1 MKKRIKMKTSI
12 FVWLLFSLVTL
23 LAACGQKESEET
35 EERAFGID
43 YSEELSIPLVEQVVC
58 GQECAWAIT
67 SIKDDFIYKLA
78 YNDGAAGLEQIEW
91 QQSEGNYY
99 IVNIAERNGTL
110 YAELQNKEEDI
121 LVIYKL
127 RADGEWNE
135 VMSIKAEDLNWY
147 IMGSGLFVDDKENV
161 YLVSGG
167 TVTCFGEKGK
177 LLYTYELNGN
187 INFLQQNSDGCVECI
202 AAKPDEIILYELREG
217 KAEEKWV
224 LEVSAEQSYV
234 VRSSEEGTLCLATNE
249 ELLFIEAQTGRL
261 MAKLSLVKIGAAA
274 VRAGYYDAEEEI
286 LRLYGSGGNG
296 TEGLYYSLLSSR
308 DSSEE
313 QRTELVYGM
322 VGGANADSTSSIWT
336 AITTFN
342 RESKN
347 YYVTIRNYEGWFNLE
362 RLHSD
367 MAAGNGPD
375 IIDMTYFEY
384 YESYVKNGYL
394 EDLTPYLE
402 RSRYKDD
409 IIWNVL
415 DTYKIDDGLYMLVP
429 QFQLSGILI
438 HPEYEAS
445 VEEWNMDTFLDLL
458 EKNCWE
464 MDIFG
469 TQVGNPESLLYYI
482 LYGRQE
488 EFVDWRQKTA
498 SFEGP
503 EFMDVLAL
511 CKEYGE
517 ADWSDASEW
526 TYEEHRWNTLC
537 NRTTVAIDF
546 ATYLFNID
554 MYGREYSI
562 YGYPT
567 SYGQVYRI
575 AACADSCA
583 IYAGSQNKEG
593 AWEFIES
600 LLWDSNQKCLG
611 IVNPGLPIRSSIL
624 QEVEDESKDQG
635 VKINGEVTKI
645 TDGEIAIQED
655 IIYNGEL
662 VGTLINPDIWA
673 VVQEEAA
680 SYFAGDKTAAEVAH
694 IIQSRVGI
702 ILGE

>member
-12 FVWLLFSLVTL
+12 FVWLLFFFLVTL

-43 YSEELSIPLVEQVVC
+43 YSEELSIPLVEQVIC
-58 GQECAWAIT
+58 GQE
-67 SIKDDFIYKLA
+67 
-78 YNDGAAGLEQIEW
+78 
-91 QQSEGNYY
+91 
-99 IVNIAERNGTL
+99 
-110 YAELQNKEEDI
+110 
-121 LVIYKL
+121 
-127 RADGEWNE
+127 
-135 VMSIKAEDLNWY
+135 
-147 IMGSGLFVDDKENV
+147 
-161 YLVSGG
+161 
-167 TVTCFGEKGK
+167 
-177 LLYTYELNGN
+177 
-187 INFLQQNSDGCVECI
+187 
-202 AAKPDEIILYELREG
+202 
-217 KAEEKWV
+217 
-224 LEVSAEQSYV
+224 
-234 VRSSEEGTLCLATNE
+234 
-249 ELLFIEAQTGRL
+249 
-261 MAKLSLVKIGAAA
+261 
-274 VRAGYYDAEEEI
+274 
-286 LRLYGSGGNG
+286 
-296 TEGLYYSLLSSR
+296 
-308 DSSEE
+308 
-313 QRTELVYGM
+313 
-322 VGGANADSTSSIWT
+322 
-336 AITTFN
+336 
-342 RESKN
+342 
-347 YYVTIRNYEGWFNLE
+347 
-362 RLHSD
+362 
-367 MAAGNGPD
+367 
-375 IIDMTYFEY
+375 
-384 YESYVKNGYL
+384 
-394 EDLTPYLE
+394 
-402 RSRYKDD
+402 
-409 IIWNVL
+409 
-415 DTYKIDDGLYMLVP
+415 
-429 QFQLSGILI
+429 
-438 HPEYEAS
+438 
-445 VEEWNMDTFLDLL
+445 
-458 EKNCWE
+458 
-464 MDIFG
+464 
-469 TQVGNPESLLYYI
+469 PESLLYYI